1 MYHGCFLTHI
11 KTAMFVVPLIVLRK
25 WKIFAR
31 LQIHPKKIEGRKNKA
46 RKVHKERTRG
56 TYIRCIS
63 NAPEAQRRVEH
74 V

>member
-11 KTAMFVVPLIVLRK
+11 KTTMFVVPLIVLRK

-56 TYIRCIS
+56 T
-63 NAPEAQRRVEH
+63 
-74 V
+74 